1 MIPQVEQG
9 GSGVC
14 ALAVEASKLEGNAL
28 ENEQIGQIHVA
39 LLGFVGLGE
48 CGAVE
53 YELPER
59 GKEDAV
65 GLKVPICG
73 DLPMAE

>member
-14 ALAVEASKLEGNAL
+14 AFAVEASKLEGIEL

-39 LLGFVGLGE
+39 LVGLVGLGE
-48 CGAVE
+48 GGAVE
-53 YELPER
+53 NGLPER
-59 GKEDAV
+59 GKEEV
-65 GLKVPICG
+65 IGLRVPICR
-73 DLPMAE
+73 DLPIVG